1 MRRLRRLV
9 IGISVVVLLLAATA
23 VIFVSTADFNE
34 YKDTIAAEL
43 KAATG
48 RDVTIGGKI
57 ETNFFTATPVIVVND
72 LAIANPAWASRKE
85 MVRIKRLEVRVALM
99 SVIFGRVNINRLVA
113 VEPDILLETDK
124 TGRQNWIFAATKSS
138 TTNSNAGGSGDT
150 TDLAIKELRLVRAK
164 IAYRDG
170 ATGDTDR
177 FGIESLTARSVSAA
191 GPMTFEIAGSFED
204 KAIRLKG
211 RIGPLADLFAGRAV
225 EVMLSGSLGKSDL
238 AGNLVV
244 QSKDKLAIKGALR
257 SDRLDTRD
265 FGGSGGAGG
274 TSRIFGDDPI
284 PVGLLRILTADVSYK
299 AKAVAIGRT
308 PMTDAK
314 MAIRIVDGVLTI
326 SDIEA
331 AVAGGRLTG
340 SVSLNA
346 AARPSQFAARTSLTH
361 LSLKQLTPEVSGPM
375 SLNIDVRGV
384 GNTPRAIAGTLSGR
398 TALIGGPGRVANDAL
413 VLLTFGIGSIQKLL
427 TRGSV
432 RAENVNCVVARFDFV
447 GGIGRSRVL
456 VTDSARLTFIGQ
468 GTVSLQSERMNLLF
482 VPRTKETGLGD
493 VTIHPVRVAGP
504 ILGPTATVDA
514 SAAAKEAA
522 KNVISTAQRGLNF
535 VGSLVGATD
544 HKSRAGSPCASAIA
558 AAGGK
563 QPPTKA
569 GSSRLSGPSRAPS
582 RPRRKKGLLQRLNP
596 FD

>member
-1 MRRLRRLV
+1 MRRLRRLL
-9 IGISVVVLLLAATA
+9 IGFFVAVLLLVGAA

-48 RDVTIGGKI
+48 RDVTIRGKI
-57 ETNFFTATPVIVVND
+57 ETNFFTTTPAIVVND
-72 LAIANPAWASRKE
+72 LAIANPSWASRKE
-85 MVRIKRLEVRVALM
+85 MVRVKRLEVRVALM

-113 VEPDILLETDK
+113 IEPDILLETDNK
-124 TGRQNWIFAATKSS
+124 GRQNWIFAATKSK
-138 TTNSNAGGSGDT
+138 AGEPGGT
-150 TDLAIKELRLVRAK
+150 TDLAIKEMRLVRAK

-170 ATGDTDR
+170 ATGDVDR
-177 FGIESLTARSVSAA
+177 FGIESLIARSVNPA
-191 GPMTFEIAGSFED
+191 GPMTFETSGSFQE

-225 EVMLSGSLGKSDL
+225 ELMFNGSLGKSDL
-238 AGNLVV
+238 AGSLVL

-265 FGGSGGAGG
+265 FGGSGGGG
-274 TSRIFGDDPI
+274 SSSRIFGDDPI
-284 PVGLLRILTADVSYK
+284 PVGLLRILIADVNYK
-299 AKAVAIGRT
+299 AKTVAIGRT
-308 PMTDAK
+308 PMTNAK

-331 AVAGGRLTG
+331 DVAGGRLAG
-340 SVSLNA
+340 SISMNA
-346 AARPSQFAARTSLTH
+346 AARPSRFTARTALSR

-375 SLNIDVRGV
+375 SLNIDVQGV

-432 RAENVNCVVARFDFV
+432 RAENVNCVVARFDFA
-447 GGIGRSRVL
+447 GGVGRSRVL
-456 VTDSARLTFIGQ
+456 VTDSARLTFVGQ
-468 GTVSLQSERMNLLF
+468 GTVSLKSERMNLLF

-493 VTIHPVRVAGP
+493 ITIHPVRVEGP
-504 ILGPTATVDA
+504 ILGPTAKVDA

-522 KNVISTAQRGLNF
+522 KNVISTAERGLNF

-544 HKSRAGSPCASAIA
+544 RKSRSGSPCARAIA
-558 AAGGK
+558 IAGGK
-563 QPPTKA
+563 QPSSKS
-569 GSSRLSGPSRAPS
+569 GSSRLSGSSKAPS

>member
-1 MRRLRRLV
+1 MRRLRQLL
-9 IGISVVVLLLAATA
+9 IGVFVAVLLLVAAA

-57 ETNFFTATPVIVVND
+57 ETKFFTTTPVIVVND
-72 LAIANPAWASRKE
+72 LAIANPSWASRKE
-85 MVRIKRLEVRVALM
+85 MVRVKRLEVRVALM
-99 SVIFGRVNINRLVA
+99 SVIFGRVNINRLIA
-113 VEPDILLETDK
+113 IEPDILLETDK
-124 TGRQNWIFAATKSS
+124 TGRQNWIFAATKSKA
-138 TTNSNAGGSGDT
+138 AGPGDT
-150 TDLAIKELRLVRAK
+150 TDLSIKELRLVRAK

-170 ATGDTDR
+170 ATGDIDR
-177 FGIESLTARSVSAA
+177 FGIESLIARSVSAA
-191 GPMTFEIAGSFED
+191 GPMTFETLGSFGD
-204 KAIRLKG
+204 NAVRLKG

-225 EVMLSGSLGKSDL
+225 EVMLSGTLGKSDL
-238 AGNLVV
+238 AGNLVL
-244 QSKDKLAIKGALR
+244 QSKDKLAVKGALH

-265 FGGSGGAGG
+265 FGGSGGTSAP
-274 TSRIFGDDPI
+274 SRIFGDDPI
-284 PVGLLRILTADVSYK
+284 PVGLLRILTADVSYR
-299 AKAVAIGRT
+299 AKRVAIGRT
-308 PMTDAK
+308 PMTNAK
-314 MAIRIVDGVLTI
+314 MTIRIVDGVLTV
-326 SDIEA
+326 SNIEA
-331 AVAGGRLTG
+331 DAAGGRLTG

-346 AARPSQFAARTSLTH
+346 AARPSQFAAKTVLTR

-432 RAENVNCVVARFDFV
+432 RAENVNCVVARFDFA
-447 GGIGRSRVL
+447 GGVGRSRVL

-468 GTVSLQSERMNLLF
+468 GTVSMKSERMNLLF

-493 VTIHPVRVAGP
+493 ITIHPVRVAGP
-504 ILGPTATVDA
+504 ILGPTAKVDA

-535 VGSLVGATD
+535 VGSLVGVTD
-544 HKSRAGSPCASAIA
+544 RKSRSGSPCARAIA
-558 AAGGK
+558 IAGGT
-563 QPPTKA
+563 QPPSKA
-569 GSSRLSGPSRAPS
+569 GSSRLSGSSKAPS